1 MTDTASMKLV
11 RPIRVEE
18 RMITEVTIRRPK
30 VRDLRAMEKMREPEG
45 TELDQGIAMAA
56 ALCDR
61 AAGRPRW
68 QAGRFAGDRL
78 WPLASRRCR
87 CGDRKGHAGPRHRR
101 DIQFHRLCGRE
112 PFPCHRRC
120 DGSADGSRW

>member
-1 MTDTASMKLV
+1 MTETARVKLV

-56 ALCDR
+56 ALCDLPLDAMDEMD
-61 AAGRPRW
+61 AAD
-68 QAGRFAGDRL
+68 FAAISEVL
-78 WPLASRRCR
+78 
-87 CGDRKGHAGPRHRR
+87 
-101 DIQFHRLCGRE
+101 
-112 PFPCHRRC
+112 
-120 DGSADGSRW
+120 GSFLPKAPA

>member
-1 MTDTASMKLV
+1 MTDIASVTLA

-56 ALCDR
+56 ALCDLPLEAMDEMD
-61 AAGRPRW
+61 AAD
-68 QAGRFAGDRL
+68 FAAVSEVLGGFL
-78 WPLASRRCR
+78 PKAP
-87 CGDRKGHAGPRHRR
+87 A
-101 DIQFHRLCGRE
+101 
-112 PFPCHRRC
+112 
-120 DGSADGSRW
+120 